1 MARPDKQNQ
10 AQDDFL
16 EKLVAV
22 NRTAKVVKGGRQFGF
37 TALTVVGDGAG
48 RVGFGFGKAREVPVA
63 ISKAMAQARK
73 NMVPVALKNDTLHFA
88 MHGTHGATKVYMQ
101 PASDGT
107 GVIAGGGMRAVL
119 ECAGVRN
126 VLAKSYGSRNPINV
140 VRATVNALAAAKSPE
155 DIAAKRGKSV
165 EEILGYSPRRYANGE
180 QADHDHPGQEPRRPA
195 EEHPVVGAWPRPA
208 PPPPDG
214 AGCRHAAEPRNDLRG
229 QAPADG
235 RGPR

>member
-1 MARPDKQNQ
+1 MARPEKQNQ

-73 NMVPVALKNDTLHFA
+73 NMVNVALKNDTLHFA
-88 MHGTHGATKVYMQ
+88 IKGEHGATHVYMQ

-165 EEILGYSPRRYANGE
+165 EEILG
-180 QADHDHPGQEPRRPA
+180 
-195 EEHPVVGAWPRPA
+195 
-208 PPPPDG
+208 
-214 AGCRHAAEPRNDLRG
+214 
-229 QAPADG
+229 
-235 RGPR
+235 

>member
-1 MARPDKQNQ
+1 MARPEKQNQ

-140 VRATVNALAAAKSPE
+140 VRATVNALANVNSPE
-155 DIAAKRGKSV
+155 TIAAKRGKSL
-165 EEILGYSPRRYANGE
+165 EEILA
-180 QADHDHPGQEPRRPA
+180 
-195 EEHPVVGAWPRPA
+195 
-208 PPPPDG
+208 
-214 AGCRHAAEPRNDLRG
+214 
-229 QAPADG
+229 
-235 RGPR
+235 

>member
-1 MARPDKQNQ
+1 MARVDKSQP
-10 AQDDFL
+10 ADEFI

-48 RVGFGFGKAREVPVA
+48 RVGYGFGKAREVPVA

-73 NMVPVALKNDTLHFA
+73 NMVNVSLRNDTLHYA
-88 MHGTHGATKVYMQ
+88 VRGEHGATKVYMQ

-140 VRATVNALAAAKSPE
+140 VRATVDALGKLRSPDE
-155 DIAAKRGKSV
+155 IAAKRGKSLD
-165 EEILGYSPRRYANGE
+165 ELLGA
-180 QADHDHPGQEPRRPA
+180 
-195 EEHPVVGAWPRPA
+195 
-208 PPPPDG
+208 
-214 AGCRHAAEPRNDLRG
+214 
-229 QAPADG
+229 
-235 RGPR
+235 

>member
-1 MARPDKQNQ
+1 MARPDKRDQ
-10 AQDDFL
+10 AQDEFL

-140 VRATVNALAAAKSPE
+140 VRATVMALANVNSPE
-155 DIAAKRGKSV
+155 TIAAKRGKSL
-165 EEILGYSPRRYANGE
+165 EEILA
-180 QADHDHPGQEPRRPA
+180 
-195 EEHPVVGAWPRPA
+195 
-208 PPPPDG
+208 
-214 AGCRHAAEPRNDLRG
+214 
-229 QAPADG
+229 
-235 RGPR
+235 

>member
-73 NMVPVALKNDTLHFA
+73 NMVAVALKNDTLHFA

-155 DIAAKRGKSV
+155 DIAAKRGKTV
-165 EEILGYSPRRYANGE
+165 EEILG
-180 QADHDHPGQEPRRPA
+180 
-195 EEHPVVGAWPRPA
+195 
-208 PPPPDG
+208 
-214 AGCRHAAEPRNDLRG
+214 
-229 QAPADG
+229 
-235 RGPR
+235 

>member
-10 AQDDFL
+10 AQDDFV

-73 NMVPVALKNDTLHFA
+73 NMINVALKNDTLHFA
-88 MHGTHGATKVYMQ
+88 MKGSHGATHVYMQ

-140 VRATVNALAAAKSPE
+140 VRATVNALAAARSPE
-155 DIAAKRGKSV
+155 DVAAKRGKSV
-165 EEILGYSPRRYANGE
+165 EEILG
-180 QADHDHPGQEPRRPA
+180 
-195 EEHPVVGAWPRPA
+195 
-208 PPPPDG
+208 
-214 AGCRHAAEPRNDLRG
+214 
-229 QAPADG
+229 
-235 RGPR
+235 